1 MRRFGLALLLLT
13 VGAPALS
20 APNADPPADGTVR
33 GRGKPP
39 LGTLR
44 QGPAATRKPG
54 DGGAGQKRM
63 KPLKRGNQL
72 LARGLYRLAAE
83 AYREAVALEPDSA
96 MAHIGLGTSYARN
109 GNCADALPEFRDWS
123 EARNFGPRVALLAA
137 HCADRQGDP
146 ELALEYS
153 LLAWEGKRSSRT
165 ALARLAIDA
174 HRFGD
179 RLTVE
184 VATEYLWYV
193 NPEQDESL
201 YVEAVLALRGG
212 DTTEFDIVDALWRRE
227 GRSDEEM
234 NRLRAR
240 SWLDVGD
247 PVQAYE
253 ELRRGGSK
261 LKRGADSRVLMAETS
276 RRLGLIAD
284 AERSLANKLMG
295 AIEGADADAVKAR
308 MLVDQR
314 RLDEARELLAVYTL
328 EMGEDLVASRWYLA
342 RAEGNAAEME
352 RQSAVFA
359 EVRSSPSRTLE
370 QYIPLT
376 DTH

>member
-1 MRRFGLALLLLT
+1 
-13 VGAPALS
+13 
-20 APNADPPADGTVR
+20 
-33 GRGKPP
+33 
-39 LGTLR
+39 
-44 QGPAATRKPG
+44 
-54 DGGAGQKRM
+54 M
-63 KPLKRGNQL
+63 KPLKRANLL
-72 LARGLYRLAAE
+72 LARGMYRLAAE
-83 AYREAVALEPDSA
+83 AYREAVAAEPDSA
-96 MAHIGLGTSYARN
+96 IAHIGLGTSYARN

-153 LLAWEGKRSSRT
+153 LVAWEGKRSSRT
-165 ALARLAIDA
+165 ALARLALDA
-174 HRFGD
+174 DRAGD
-179 RLTVE
+179 PLMAE

-201 YVEAVLALRGG
+201 YVGAAIALRRG

-261 LKRGADSRVLMAETS
+261 LKRGADSRVLMAETL

-295 AIEGADADAVKAR
+295 SIDGADADAVKAR
-308 MLVDQR
+308 MLVDQG
-314 RLDEARELLAVYTL
+314 RLGEARELLSGYTM
-328 EMGEDLVASRWYLA
+328 EMGEDVVASRWYLA
-342 RAEGNAAEME
+342 RAEGNTAEME
-352 RQSAVFA
+352 REAAVFG
-359 EVRSSPSRTLE
+359 EVRNSPSRALE
-370 QYIPLT
+370 QYIPLP
-376 DTH
+376 DAR